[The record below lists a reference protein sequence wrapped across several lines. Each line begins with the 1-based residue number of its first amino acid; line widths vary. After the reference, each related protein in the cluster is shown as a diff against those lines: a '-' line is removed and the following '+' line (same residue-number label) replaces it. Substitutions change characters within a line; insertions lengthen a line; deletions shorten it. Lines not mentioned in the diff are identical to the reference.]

1 MQSERHRRN
10 QLICGIN
17 GTPFVYVTVI
27 LSFMLLLFFL
37 AWPKPLHGGLI
48 PDLPQVGH
56 PVSMAHANR
65 EDAMII
71 VIFRDDRIFFR
82 NDRIEP
88 DQLAARIRDSINKG
102 SEKKVYIRADA
113 RVKYSW
119 VAEVLDGVRSAGVE
133 KIGFLV
139 NERQAPSPKPQ

>member
-1 MQSERHRRN
+1 
-10 QLICGIN
+10 
-17 GTPFVYVTVI
+17 
-27 LSFMLLLFFL
+27 MLLLFFL
-37 AWPKPLHGGLI
+37 TMPKPLHGGLS

-71 VIFRDDRIFFR
+71 VTFRDDQVFFR
-82 NDRIEP
+82 NDRIRP
-88 DQLAARIRDSINKG
+88 DQLPARIRDSINKG

-113 RVKYSW
+113 RAKYSW

-139 NERQAPSPKPQ
+139 NERRAPSPKLQ